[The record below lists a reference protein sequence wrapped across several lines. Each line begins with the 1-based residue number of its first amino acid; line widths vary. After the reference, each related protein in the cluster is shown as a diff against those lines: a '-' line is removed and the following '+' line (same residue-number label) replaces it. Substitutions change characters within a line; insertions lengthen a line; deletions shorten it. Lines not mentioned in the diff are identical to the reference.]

1 MVCRATK
8 DPSQMCRDISCQ
20 IKNET
25 PQSYVDEDGMKS
37 VGFRLRDNSHDPS
50 VSVTNEMSSA
60 TCHTENDMG
69 KIVRNKDSKTMSEG
83 ELTRIKRNK
92 RISRR
97 KDVCKSMPIILENDT
112 TAETLEERIKAIVLD
127 SSATRS
133 KDDESLL
140 QQPPANLDEVI
151 QERISRG
158 SNITDTEKI
167 YHKLCR
173 KTKSLIF
180 KCGKVGREVDKKEKD
195 KTDDLALRRRSQTF
209 LVECEKENS
218 QDVSHSIQTPQSGR
232 NVELIPKS
240 AKLSTKTTKEF
251 LPSKSTHQLK
261 SADTNSQPSRSAKLI
276 KNHDLSQKDSRHKP
290 KQKPKKDEECK
301 TVVRGE
307 ELVLRQCLIGS
318 STVFGLVQIKTV
330 TSTVRSTYTK
340 QYYKNQGRLYNVN
353 IL

>member
-8 DPSQMCRDISCQ
+8 DPSQMCRDISSQ

-25 PQSYVDEDGMKS
+25 PQSDGEEMKS
-37 VGFRLRDNSHDPS
+37 VRFSLVANSHDPS
-50 VSVTNEMSSA
+50 VSVTNEMPSA
-60 TCHTENDMG
+60 TYHTGNDMG
-69 KIVRNKDSKTMSEG
+69 KIVRSKHCKTLSEG
-83 ELTRIKRNK
+83 ELARIKRNK

-97 KDVCKSMPIILENDT
+97 KDVCKSVPIFLENDT
-112 TAETLEERIKAIVLD
+112 TAETLEDRIKAIVLD
-127 SSATRS
+127 SSPTRS
-133 KDDESLL
+133 KDDASLL
-140 QQPPANLDEVI
+140 QQPPNLDEVI
-151 QERISRG
+151 EERISRG

-173 KTKSLIF
+173 RTKFLIF
-180 KCGKVGREVDKKEKD
+180 KCGKGSGEVDKKEKD
-195 KTDDLALRRRSQTF
+195 ETDDLGLRRRSQTF
-209 LVECEKENS
+209 LVESEKENS
-218 QDVSHSIQTPQSGR
+218 QDVSHSIQTPQSVS
-232 NVELIPKS
+232 NAELIPKS

-276 KNHDLSQKDSRHKP
+276 KNHDLSQKDSTRHKP
-290 KQKPKKDEECK
+290 KQKPKKDEKSK

-307 ELVLRQCLIGS
+307 ELVFRQCKIGS

-340 QYYKNQGRLYNVN
+340 K
-353 IL
+353 